1 LNKYGERK
9 IIYRRVLP
17 HEEDRGELYPVL
29 TSGYNTFADF
39 GIGMGIYFTQLLVL
53 AFVSLLAG
61 SILIIGSYEYTK
73 DDYGIDKTDL
83 FLYITAACPSFQNI
97 TATVGCSEGPSAN
110 CTINYLPN
118 CEIPQNVIYADLI
131 MSLLFAVTIF
141 ATKLLENSIQE
152 KLDIA
157 LQTISDYSIEV
168 LDPEIDA
175 DNPDEWYEF
184 FSRFGSV
191 RYISV
196 IRRND
201 EIIYS
206 TFKKHLIIKK
216 IEFLKSLLE
225 LQSTDNK
232 LNNDPNAISSST
244 SCWSKL
250 RCCFFQRKKLTEEEE
265 KEKILLKIDKL
276 TKRLTSIN
284 EELAKEYLKSYKVCR
299 IYVTYEHEEHQRL
312 ALQSLEVPDFN
323 AIFDIKDLSNAK
335 TLFRTN
341 NVLNVIEPVEPNNV
355 NWENLSYDYSYKKLV
370 RYFLSFAFSAGA
382 LIAVWYVIVNA
393 RDGNKAFQLGAVIAI
408 FDSLLPFLFEM
419 FTDILLPT
427 SESMKQSDL
436 QLRLFGA
443 RLLLSTVVP
452 YFSTS
457 WNGILDRDFIQQVIV
472 IQISACFIAPLMAY
486 FDIGNA
492 LKRNLFAF
500 YQSDTQEELN
510 LKWSASEWTLA
521 EKYTGIS
528 KVLFV
533 SLYYAIL
540 VPYSILLAMCAFL
553 LMFFIDRYL
562 LLRKWKIGPM
572 FDECIAVR
580 LRQQAILA
588 VAAHMYVTIR
598 FIYSW
603 PMDQTYIHHQ
613 TGEVEKVDKYPSW
626 NVFRLTISQEWQS
639 QIQKDALVYYYIGM
653 ILVFMLVLY
662 VWIIV
667 PFGSTMYRL
676 FCYNLKVI
684 GDTQGISFSSLTNNI
699 TVYEPVY
706 PYRETHFLCSYL
718 INVQQQHRPTFITAY
733 DDENHDIS
741 SYIPPIHKPHVLSIV
756 KYYSKEYEESYHRNN
771 HNHSDTIAGDNK
783 MVRAMTPSSSSKK
796 GRGGRDVD
804 LEMIELGKDSE
815 DENSDEED
823 EEEKKENPKRSHVS
837 AAKPTTSKG
846 RKQPFSRNRFQ
857 SGNGNDDR
865 YHPLP
870 LHLEIEQRINPH
882 DSYHMNNKK
891 GSLPEELK
899 QKIASKMVGPSSSSV
914 TSPADD
920 RRGGGNFTRS
930 SLRRS
935 MERDRENR
943 NNNRFSRNLSSDG
956 RRQRELVNLSEDEED
971 DIEKRV
977 RWNSQNQNRRTGS
990 ANSQSFISP
999 PNYSRSPPKENYRK
1013 K

>member
-1 LNKYGERK
+1 
-9 IIYRRVLP
+9 
-17 HEEDRGELYPVL
+17 
-29 TSGYNTFADF
+29 
-39 GIGMGIYFTQLLVL
+39 MGIYFTQLLVL

-73 DDYGIDKTDL
+73 DDYGIDKSDL

-131 MSLLFAVTIF
+131 MSLLFVITIF

-152 KLDIA
+152 KLDVA

-168 LDPEIDA
+168 LDPEVDA

-206 TFKKHLIIKK
+206 TFKKHLMIKK
-216 IEFLKSLLE
+216 IEVLKSLLQ

-232 LNNDPNAISSST
+232 LNNDPDATISSLT
-244 SCWSKL
+244 SCWSWL
-250 RCCFFQRKKLTEEEE
+250 CCCFCFKNRKNLTEEEE
-265 KEKILLKIDKL
+265 KEYILLKIDKL

-284 EELAKEYLKSYKVCR
+284 EELSKEYLKSYKVCR

-335 TLFRTN
+335 TLFRKN

-355 NWENLSYDYSYKKLV
+355 NWENLSYDYSYKKLL
-370 RYFLSFAFSAGA
+370 RYFFSFAFSAGS
-382 LIAVWYVIVNA
+382 LIAVWYIIVNA
-393 RDGNKAFQLGAVIAI
+393 RNGNNAFQLGFVIAL
-408 FDSLLPFLFEM
+408 FDSLLPFMFEVY
-419 FTDILLPT
+419 TDILLPA
-427 SESMKQSDL
+427 SESIKQSDL

-457 WNGILDRDFIQQVIV
+457 WNGVLNRDFIQQVIV
-472 IQISACFIAPLMAY
+472 IQISACFITPIISY
-486 FDIGNA
+486 FDLGNA
-492 LKRNLFAF
+492 MKRNIFAF

-572 FDECIAVR
+572 FDERIAVR

-598 FIYSW
+598 YIYSW
-603 PMDQTYIHHQ
+603 PMDQTYIHSN

-639 QIQKDALVYYYIGM
+639 KVQKDALVYYYIGM

-667 PFGSTMYRL
+667 PFGSAIYRM

-684 GDTQGISFSSLTNNI
+684 GDSQGIPFSSLTNNI

-706 PYRETHFLCSYL
+706 PYRETHFLCSHL
-718 INVQQQHRPTFITAY
+718 INVKQQHRPTFITAY

-741 SYIPPIHKPHVLSIV
+741 AYIPPIHKPHVLSIV
-756 KYYSKEYEESYHRNN
+756 KYYSKEFEETYQRNN
-771 HNHSDTIAGDNK
+771 NSNHLKTLARDDKI
-783 MVRAMTPSSSSKK
+783 VRAMTPSSSSKK
-796 GRGGRDVD
+796 GKGGGRDVD

-815 DENSDEED
+815 DEDSSTDGS
-823 EEEKKENPKRSHVS
+823 EEEKKENPKRSAISV
-837 AAKPTTSKG
+837 AKPVTSKG
-846 RKQPFSRNRFQ
+846 RKQPFSKSRFNQ
-857 SGNGNDDR
+857 PVNDDQR

-870 LHLEIEQRINPH
+870 LHLELEQRINPH

-899 QKIASKMVGPSSSSV
+899 QKIASKVVVPSATSSSLV
-914 TSPADD
+914 TSPDD
-920 RRGGGNFTRS
+920 RRSSGNFTRS

-943 NNNRFSRNLSSDG
+943 KNVNRFSRNLSSDG
-956 RRQRELVNLSEDEED
+956 RRQRESVNVSEDEED

-977 RWNSQNQNRRTGS
+977 RWNGSQNRRSGNV
-990 ANSQSFISP
+990 NSQSFISP
-999 PNYSRSPPKENYRK
+999 HYSTSPPKENYRK